1 MFEIA
6 GRGGQFLAVI
16 PAKAGISRTKIPA
29 FSGMT
34 KMSAEESLRNR
45 LRSRLQFLLR
55 GEPGFLGLSQLLRYP
70 AKILL

>member
-34 KMSAEESLRNR
+34 KMSAEESLR
-45 LRSRLQFLLR
+45 SRLQFLLR